1 MSSNKTLILTLIAIA
16 VIAVY
21 VTLNSYYTQVK
32 IYEEKELFKLDCIA
46 NAVAFKISGDEHDAL
61 VRTYPDSEYKDSV
74 MSDERFRKIHEQMS
88 MAKMMTKVPS
98 SMQTIVND
106 PEKSKY
112 FFAVTT
118 EPDLWMDEARDVPDA
133 VDTMFTKGGMIGRY
147 QTDDGEMLGA
157 LSPLVNEKGEV
168 VGSLHVEETFDSFLS
183 KAKDQI
189 YFNLLISV
197 VFILI
202 IGSLMFFSE
211 RALLIRQQK
220 LALERVAVENMRKE
234 LLANVS
240 HDLRTPLASIHG
252 YVETL
257 LLKNDAL
264 DEPTRKQY
272 LETTLKGTERLNRM
286 VDELFE
292 LSRLESKERK
302 LQPEVFS
309 LKELAFDVVAHL
321 EGQAT
326 QKNITVITEFPDRD
340 VRVNAELAL
349 IDRVMQNL
357 VSNAIR
363 YCHEGSTVH
372 LRLNVSGNH
381 VNCEVADNGPGIPA
395 EEIPYL
401 FDRFHRGTHARSG
414 SGLGLAIVRRALE
427 LHGSAC
433 EVKSEAGKGTAFRF
447 SLTIAS

>member
-1 MSSNKTLILTLIAIA
+1 MSSNKTLVLTLIAIA

-61 VRTYPDSEYKDSV
+61 VRTYPDSVYKDSV
-74 MSDERFRKIHEQMS
+74 TSDERFRKIHEQMS
-88 MAKMMTKVPS
+88 MAQMMTKVPS

-118 EPDLWMDEARDVPDA
+118 EPDLWMDEARNVPDA
-133 VDTMFTKGGMIGRY
+133 VDTMYAKGGMIGRY
-147 QTDDGEMLGA
+147 QTDEGVMLGA
-157 LSPLVNEKGEV
+157 LSPLMNEKGEV

-202 IGSLMFFSE
+202 IGSLMFFSV
-211 RALLIRQQK
+211 RALLIRQHK
-220 LALERVAVENMRKE
+220 LALERLAVENMRKE

-302 LQPEVFS
+302 LQPEIFS

-326 QKNITVITEFPDRD
+326 QKKIAVITEFPDRD
-340 VRVNAELAL
+340 IRVNAELAL
-349 IDRVMQNL
+349 IDRVLQNL
-357 VSNAIR
+357 ISNAIR

-372 LRLNVSGNH
+372 VWLNVSGNQ
-381 VNCEVADNGPGIPA
+381 VTCEVADNGPGIPE

-427 LHGSAC
+427 LHGTSC
-433 EVKSEAGKGTAFRF
+433 EVKSAAGRGTAFRF